1 MHLTQSSSRSNV
13 LSGPEQPLPPVP
25 DPNAWKL
32 FVFRKSRDW
41 LPTRRLL
48 EDLQEEI
55 NRLRD
60 ASSSALDALVRAG
73 ELETGLADAG
83 IDDPAIAGLVDQ
95 LASLACGNSR
105 VTIAKTIEHR
115 ELPAF
120 VSCAHPEG
128 FSYYGLNPLDF
139 ADLARRMQKHL
150 APRIV
155 VLGVRSVGSTLG
167 AVVTAVWRANG
178 NRVERTTVRPEGE
191 PYRRT
196 TRFSPIRLEWIK
208 RESSSHADFV
218 IVDEGPGFS
227 GSTFL
232 SVARAL
238 LGTGVPNSKIVLM
251 CSRPF
256 PVLAAGA
263 ELAAEWSGFRSYMI
277 DYGTHLPAGAGTSLG
292 GGKWRELQ
300 YPGRSCW
307 PACWTDQERIKHL
320 GCTGRSLFKF
330 EGFGRYGELSRMQAG
345 ILAETGF
352 SPPWLRSEG
361 GFAQYEFVIG
371 RPLEDR
377 DLSTGVLSR
386 MAEYC
391 AFRVTNLPA
400 PGATAALLR
409 EMMQVNLAVEL
420 GFDHPSPTL
429 PLERPVYPDCRM
441 LPHEWRINTRG
452 LILKTDAV
460 GHAEGHQLPGPVDIA
475 WDLAGAI
482 IEWQLSPEA
491 SRFFLDEYQ
500 RMSGDRAHQ
509 RAQAYLLPYA
519 VFRMSR
525 CRMAAEA
532 MRGRFD
538 ANHLHNDYAAYAMKV
553 KALLEAESQWKVEN
567 ETPVISPSAA

>member
-1 MHLTQSSSRSNV
+1 V
-13 LSGPEQPLPPVP
+13 PSGLKQLPPPP

-32 FVFRKSRDW
+32 FVFRKSRDR

-60 ASSSALDALVRAG
+60 AGCSALDALVRAG
-73 ELETGLADAG
+73 EIETGLADTG
-83 IDDPAIAGLVDQ
+83 LGYPAIAGLADQ

-105 VTIAKTIEHR
+105 VTIATTIEHR

-120 VSCAHPEG
+120 VTCAHPEG

-139 ADLARRMQKHL
+139 ADLARRIQKDL

-155 VLGVRSVGSTLG
+155 VLGIRSVGSTLG
-167 AVVTAVWRANG
+167 AAVTAVWRANG

-196 TRFSPIRLEWIK
+196 TRFSPIQLEWIK
-208 RESSSHADFV
+208 RESASQADFV

-238 LGTGVPNSKIVLM
+238 RKAGVAHSKIVLM

-256 PVLAAGA
+256 PALPAGA
-263 ELAAEWSGFRSYMI
+263 GLAAEWNGFRSYMI

-292 GGKWRELQ
+292 GGRWRELL

-320 GCTGRSLFKF
+320 GCDERSLFKF
-330 EGFGRYGELSRMQAG
+330 EGFGRYGRLSRMQAG
-345 ILAETGF
+345 ILAEAGF
-352 SPPWLRSEG
+352 SPRWLRSEG
-361 GFAQYEFVIG
+361 GFAQYEFVSG
-371 RPLEDR
+371 RPLENR
-377 DLSTGVLSR
+377 DLSTGLLSR

-400 PGATAALLR
+400 PDATVALLQ
-409 EMMQVNLAVEL
+409 EMTQVNLAVEL
-420 GFDHPSPTL
+420 GLDHSSPAL

-452 LILKTDAV
+452 RILKTDAV

-482 IEWQLSPEA
+482 MEWDLSPEA

-509 RAQAYLLPYA
+509 RAQAYFLPYA
-519 VFRMSR
+519 VFRMSH

-532 MRGRFD
+532 MRGTFD
-538 ANHLHNDYAAYAMKV
+538 ANHLHNDYAAYTMKV
-553 KALLEAESQWKVEN
+553 KALLEAESQWKAETRRPQSRPERPD
-567 ETPVISPSAA
+567 ETPKIYQKFII